1 MNSRIFLWTAAA
13 VVIVG
18 ASIIAFIPSYLST
31 KSGNKKLQDIASKQL
46 KGNFTFESA
55 ELHWLGPQIFRTI
68 SYTSPAGDFSGTC
81 KVVEINSSL
90 LSLLIHKNLGKALI
104 TDPSLNLK
112 YIPANPQTPVTA
124 RAPSTSKST
133 SIKKS
138 TSPSLPFNGS
148 IEIQN
153 GSLFY
158 SGLNAASISLEQIS
172 STIEVSKAK
181 GLFQV
186 STNGITK
193 QADNQGSFDIQ
204 STVFF
209 PSIDAFSLSTQC
221 KIVAFP
227 TEAIAGICGQFD
239 PHLYSL
245 IKVGIGPSFDLNI
258 NGTISPK
265 ACDLAF
271 GLNSQQLNGQLATIL
286 KDGHV
291 TLKNPGNLTFNF
303 TPSFYASLR
312 EFVPCLA
319 ESNIEAASSIRL
331 IIDQIDV
338 PIKESALDL
347 ANLSCAVKI
356 STSPFAFLQ
365 GSEYILSLDNSTLAL
380 NSNALNDNL
389 QISGTLIASSN
400 KILDFQADVFG
411 VLNDNRR
418 FQSTI
423 RAHSLPLALI
433 NYISSPNFKLTE
445 ILGPTLDNLEIQA
458 DYGNGKG
465 AVTGNLQTPQLKI
478 SNLNAK
484 LAEGIKLESPL
495 SILFSP
501 PNTSI
506 SPLNLSIAAGCVIS
520 LKDGR
525 ATLDTPLRAT
535 STLTPT
541 QVQALLSDPNAPR
554 ILEPLECTLLIQPF
568 SSDKIQGSLESS
580 ALVFNTP
587 LLSDKASF
595 ENSRADFIFNEK
607 TRSAEV
613 QFRAQALQNKKPIG
627 MLQLKMATDGADFN
641 DLRIKAAL
649 QCTDFSTAVL
659 ETLLAPKSLLSSVL
673 GPVLNI
679 ELKIASDRKL
689 QTFSLVAK
697 SDNLHVEAQLLCDE
711 KQLQLQGG
719 KAEIDLKVTPGSYPD
734 FDRLLMGKKSPAPP
748 FELLEPSICSLSLKQ
763 LSIPVQYD
771 DKKEGLAK
779 RIPTGLSGWD
789 NLSASGNLQIALM
802 RLLNK
807 TTRQTASLSS
817 LNIALDKQQGPRPLN
832 IRISGGVAAKDSASA
847 NSEKRGV
854 LDGQVQFSRLFNE
867 QGMLDLPH
875 SQISLQANI
884 QQFPSMLL
892 DALVRASGNA
902 DPIFSILFG
911 DALNA
916 QCEAQIEQSNGNI
929 KSQIQSKN
937 TKAALDAT
945 IRNGILSLN
954 QDLDAQLIVT
964 PELSDFLFSKVN
976 PLSISGISARNPL
989 TLHIDAQ
996 GFAYPLSPYIPA
1008 NITIPK
1014 GKIELGQIVCHN
1026 EGNINT
1032 TLGVLKLTQISKEK
1046 EIQLWFAPIDFS
1058 VRSGK
1063 TSVER
1068 TEILVANAYDIAVWG
1083 DIDFVQD
1090 YVDMVLGLTADCL
1103 EKAFKLKGLPAN
1115 YVMHL
1120 PMKGPMSN
1128 VKINSASA
1136 TAKITA
1142 LLAWQSKAVTDAL
1155 GKSGAG
1161 AILGGVIGNLAT
1173 LPDRGAKTPPAK
1185 KPFPWDSEPKKKKTS
1200 QSNQKKII
1208 KKKDKPLKQ
1217 LLKVLR

>member
-1 MNSRIFLWTAAA
+1 MNNRIFLWTAAA

-18 ASIIAFIPSYLST
+18 ASIVAFIPSYLST
-31 KSGNKKLQDIASKQL
+31 ESGNKKLQAIASKQL
-46 KGNFTFESA
+46 KGNITFESA
-55 ELHWLGPQIFRTI
+55 ELHWLGPQTIRAI
-68 SYTSPAGDFSGTC
+68 SYTSPAGDFNGSC
-81 KVVEINSSL
+81 ERIEIASSL
-90 LSLLIHKNLGKALI
+90 LNLLISKNLGKALI
-104 TDPSLNLK
+104 SNPSLNLK
-112 YIPANPQTPVTA
+112 YIPSSSQTPA
-124 RAPSTSKST
+124 IASAPSASKST
-133 SIKKS
+133 SKKKN

-153 GSLFY
+153 GSLLY

-172 STIEVSKAK
+172 STIEVSKEK
-181 GLFQV
+181 DLFQV

-193 QADNQGSFDIQ
+193 QADAQGSFDIQ

-209 PSIDAFSLSTQC
+209 PSSDEFSLKTQC
-221 KIVAFP
+221 KIIAFP

-239 PHLYSL
+239 PRLYQV
-245 IKVGIGPSFDLNI
+245 IKVGIGPSLNLNI

-271 GLNSQQLNGQLATIL
+271 GLNSQQLNGQLETIL
-286 KDGHV
+286 QDDHV
-291 TLKNPGNLTFNF
+291 SLKNPGNLTFSF

-312 EFVPCLA
+312 EFIPCLA
-319 ESNIEAASSIRL
+319 GSNIAAASSMRL
-331 IIDQIDV
+331 MIDQIDV
-338 PIKESALDL
+338 PVKESSLDL
-347 ANLSCAVKI
+347 ANLSCAAKI
-356 STSPFAFLQ
+356 STSPLTFLQ
-365 GSEYILSLDNSTLAL
+365 GSQNILSLDSSTFAL
-380 NSNALNDNL
+380 NSTALNDKL
-389 QISGTLIASSN
+389 QMSGTLIGSSN

-411 VLNDNRR
+411 VLNNERR
-418 FQSTI
+418 FQSTVH
-423 RAHSLPLALI
+423 AQSLPLAFI
-433 NYISSPNFKLTE
+433 NCFSSPAFKFTD
-445 ILGPTLDNLEIQA
+445 ILGPTLDNLDLQA
-458 DYGNGKG
+458 SYGNGKG
-465 AVTGNLQTPQLKI
+465 AVTGNLQTPKVKI

-484 LAEGIKLESPL
+484 LAEGFTLESPV

-506 SPLNLSIAAGCVIS
+506 TPLNLSIAAGCVIN

-525 ATLDTPLRAT
+525 ATLETPLRAT
-535 STLTPT
+535 STLTPLQIQT
-541 QVQALLSDPNAPR
+541 LLSDPNAPR
-554 ILEPLECTLLIQPF
+554 ILEPLECTLLVQPF
-568 SSDKIQGSLESS
+568 SSEKIQGSLESS
-580 ALVFNTP
+580 ALVFSTP
-587 LLSDKASF
+587 LLSDKASL
-595 ENSRADFIFNEK
+595 ENSRADFIFNQK

-627 MLQLKMATDGADFN
+627 MLQLKMVTEGADFN
-641 DLRIKAAL
+641 DLRLKGAL

-659 ETLLAPKSLLSSVL
+659 ESLIAPQSLLTSVL
-673 GPVLNI
+673 GPVLNV
-679 ELKIASDRKL
+679 ELKIASERKL
-689 QTFSLVAK
+689 QTLSLMAK
-697 SDNLHVEAQLLCDE
+697 SDNLHVEAQFLCDD
-711 KQLQLQGG
+711 KQLQLQGS
-719 KAEIDLKVTPGSYPD
+719 KAEIDLKVTPASYPD
-734 FDRLLMGKKSPAPP
+734 FDRLLMGRKSPAPP

-779 RIPTGLSGWD
+779 RIPIGLSGWD

-807 TTRQTASLSS
+807 ASKQTASLSS

-832 IRISGGVAAKDSASA
+832 IQINGGVSAKDSAATST
-847 NSEKRGV
+847 ERRGV
-854 LDGQVQFSRLFNE
+854 LDGQAQFTKLFNE
-867 QGMLDLPH
+867 QGMLDLPR
-875 SQISLQANI
+875 SKISLQANI

-892 DALVRASGNA
+892 DVLVRASGNS

-911 DALNA
+911 DSLNA
-916 QCEAQIEQSNGNI
+916 QCEAQIEQSNGTI

-945 IRNGILSLN
+945 VRNGVLTLN

-964 PELSDFLFSKVN
+964 SELSDFLFSKVN
-976 PLSISGISARNPL
+976 PLSISGISAKNPL

-996 GFAYPLSPYIPA
+996 GFAYPLSPYSPA

-1014 GKIELGQIVCHN
+1014 GKIEFGQIVCHN

-1063 TSVER
+1063 TSIER
-1068 TEILVANAYDIAVWG
+1068 TEILVANAYDIAIWG

-1090 YVDMVLGLTADCL
+1090 YVDMVLGLTSDCL

-1120 PMKGPMSN
+1120 PMKGPMNN

-1161 AILGGVIGNLAT
+1161 AILGGVLGNLAT

-1185 KPFPWDSEPKKKKTS
+1185 KPFPWDSEPKKKKTALS
-1200 QSNQKKII
+1200 DQKKTI